1 LSQYTPRL
9 LAMDLKHRITED
21 MKQAMRDKASA
32 RLSTIR
38 LLLAAIKQRE
48 VDERIA
54 LDDTQV
60 LAVIEKMTKQ
70 RRESIVQFE
79 KGGRPDLVTIEQNEL
94 ALLLGY
100 LPAQMSDAE
109 IMPLIAAALA
119 QTGAASPA
127 DMGKVMAILKP
138 QLAGRA
144 DMGKVSALVK
154 SKLSN

>member
-1 LSQYTPRL
+1 MSLTQ
-9 LAMDLKHRITED
+9 RITED
-21 MKQAMRDKASA
+21 MKQAMRDKAPA

-48 VDERIA
+48 IDERIQ

-60 LAVIEKMTKQ
+60 LTVIEKLVKQ

-79 KGGRPDLVTIEQNEL
+79 KGGRPDLVAQEQAEL
-94 ALLLGY
+94 ALLLAY
-100 LPAQMSDAE
+100 LPAQMSEAE
-109 IMPLIAAALA
+109 IAPLVAAALA
-119 QTGAASPA
+119 QTGAQGFA
-127 DMGKVMAILKP
+127 DMGRVMALLKP

-144 DMGKVSALVK
+144 DMGKVSALIK

>member
-1 LSQYTPRL
+1 
-9 LAMDLKHRITED
+9 MDLKHRITED

>member
-1 LSQYTPRL
+1 MSLTQ
-9 LAMDLKHRITED
+9 RITED
-21 MKQAMRDKASA
+21 MKQAMRDKAPA

-48 VDERIA
+48 IDERIQ

-60 LAVIEKMTKQ
+60 LTVIEKLVKQ

-79 KGGRPDLVTIEQNEL
+79 KGARPDLVAQEQAEL
-94 ALLLGY
+94 ALLLAY
-100 LPAQMSDAE
+100 LPAQMSEAE
-109 IMPLIAAALA
+109 IAPLVAAALA
-119 QTGAASPA
+119 QTGAQGPA
-127 DMGKVMAILKP
+127 DMGRVMALLKP

>member
-1 LSQYTPRL
+1 MSLTQ
-9 LAMDLKHRITED
+9 RITED
-21 MKQAMRDKASA
+21 MKQAMRDKAPA

-48 VDERIA
+48 IDERIQ

-60 LAVIEKMTKQ
+60 LTVIEKLVKQ

-79 KGGRPDLVTIEQNEL
+79 KGGRPDLVAQEQAEL
-94 ALLLGY
+94 ALLLAY
-100 LPAQMSDAE
+100 LPAQMSEAE
-109 IMPLIAAALA
+109 IAPLVAAALA
-119 QTGAASPA
+119 QTGAQSFA
-127 DMGKVMAILKP
+127 DMGRVMALLKP

-144 DMGKVSALVK
+144 DMGKVSALIK